1 MDFQITYA
9 QVDTANNNTN
19 KQRTLYN
26 CIIDGSVVRSDL
38 VVFRDEANTG
48 SVVAVVPLAGV
59 LMIVGSEHLTAP
71 AAPVPAAPAAPAA
84 PAVPTA

>member
-1 MDFQITYA
+1 VNFQITYA
-9 QVDTANNNTN
+9 QVDPANNSINR
-19 KQRTLYN
+19 QQTLYN

-59 LMIVGSEHLTAP
+59 LMIVESEHLTAP
-71 AAPVPAAPAAPAA
+71 AAPA
-84 PAVPTA
+84 PAV